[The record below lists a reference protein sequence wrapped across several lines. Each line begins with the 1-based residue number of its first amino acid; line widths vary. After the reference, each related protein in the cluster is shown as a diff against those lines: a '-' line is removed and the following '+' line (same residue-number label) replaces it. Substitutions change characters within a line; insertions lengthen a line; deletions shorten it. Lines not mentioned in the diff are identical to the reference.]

1 MMEMSKQASI
11 AIKAA
16 TSLAGVDRKQLATML
31 GTSTQGVA
39 DKLSRGRWTADEL
52 ARVAE
57 LCGYSLAIVDGN
69 GRIVVPVLPTTSVD

>member
-1 MMEMSKQASI
+1 MSKQASAAVK
-11 AIKAA
+11 AI
-16 TSLAGVDRKQLATML
+16 TTISGVKRQQLADCLEITPQAY
-31 GTSTQGVA
+31 TN
-39 DKLSRGRWTADEL
+39 KLSLGRWTADEL